1 MILGDLIIIKAM
13 WCGLPMTITRSGYSK
28 VIEQLKAK
36 MEKRNEERNML
47 VKSQEGKLSS
57 RLII

>member
-1 MILGDLIIIKAM
+1 M